1 MMLDVNKLSITI
13 NKNGRKLIDDLS
25 FSLNNGDK
33 IAIIGEEGNG
43 KSTLVKAIV
52 DKNLVKYAT
61 IEGEINKHGHTI
73 GYLSQFIPDEWNSE
87 PVASYFL
94 KDNANDEEDFE
105 RYNDFNHLY
114 KLASLLNFDTSALE
128 NGMKIGN
135 LSGGEKIKIQLVK
148 ILMKNP
154 DILILDEPT
163 NDLDIK
169 SLQWL
174 ENFISKSVNPILYI
188 SHDET
193 LLENTANAI
202 LHIEQLKKKSV
213 SQSTFK
219 RLGYKEYVQDRNAA
233 LQKDEQI
240 ALKERA
246 EDRERMEKWRQVYNR
261 VDHELNTISRQD
273 PAGAR
278 LLKKKMKSVK
288 SQEKRFEKQREGFR
302 DIPDP
307 EEAITVKLGEDTA
320 ALSRKIFEINIPRL
334 EVGGK
339 TLSQNL
345 HLNMI
350 GSKKYVIVG
359 DNGVGKTTFLKQL
372 YSQLRENNNI
382 NVAYMP
388 QNYDDYLNK
397 FESVLD
403 FISSFCYTKDD
414 ITKARTYLG
423 SMKFTSEETE
433 GKINELSG
441 GQKAKLY
448 LLKLVLS
455 EADLLLLD
463 EPTRNLSPLS
473 NPVIRSVYKNYKGA
487 IVAISHDRKFISEV
501 ADEVFQLTPTG
512 FEAIDKDFI
521 KQENSVHEV

>member
-1 MMLDVNKLSITI
+1 MLDVNKLSITI
-13 NKNGRKLIDDLS
+13 DKNGRKLIDDLS

-33 IAIIGEEGNG
+33 IAVIGEEGNG
-43 KSTLVKAIV
+43 KSTLIKAII
-52 DKNLVKYAT
+52 DRNSVKYAT

-73 GYLSQFIPDEWNSE
+73 GYLSQFIPDEWSS
-87 PVASYFL
+87 VSVVSYFL
-94 KDNANDEEDFE
+94 KDNPNDEDNYE
-105 RYNDFNHLY
+105 RYNDFDRLY
-114 KLASLLNFDTSALE
+114 KLASLLNFDTNSLE
-128 NGMKIGN
+128 NDMLIGN
-135 LSGGEKIKIQLVK
+135 LSGGEKIKIQLLK
-148 ILMKNP
+148 ILMDNP

-174 ENFISKSVNPILYI
+174 EKFISKSLNPILYI

-202 LHIEQLKKKSV
+202 LHIEQLKKKRV

-219 RLGYKEYVQDRNAA
+219 RLGYKEYVNERNLS
-233 LQKDEQI
+233 LQREEQI

-307 EEAITVKLGEDTA
+307 EEAINVKMGEGTT
-320 ALSRKIFEINIPRL
+320 ALSRKIFEFDLPCLEIN
-334 EVGGK
+334 GK
-339 TLSQNL
+339 VLSQNL
-345 HLNMI
+345 HLTMI

-359 DNGVGKTTFLKQL
+359 DNGVGKTTFLKKL
-372 YSQLRENNNI
+372 YSELRKLNNI
-382 NVAYMP
+382 KVAYMP
-388 QNYDDYLNK
+388 QNYDEYLNQY
-397 FESVLD
+397 ENVLD
-403 FISSFCYTKDD
+403 FINSFCYTKEDV
-414 ITKARTYLG
+414 TKARTYLG
-423 SMKFTSEETE
+423 SMKFTSDETE
-433 GKINELSG
+433 GKIDELSG

-448 LLKLVLS
+448 ILKLILS
-455 EADLLLLD
+455 EADLLILD

-473 NPVIRSVYKNYKGA
+473 NPVIRNAFKNYKGA
-487 IVAISHDRKFISEV
+487 IVAISHDRKFITEV
-501 ADEVFQLTPTG
+501 ADEVYKLTSKG
-512 FEAIDKDFI
+512 FNHIDKSI
-521 KQENSVHEV
+521 INQENSAYEV